1 MLLKTGVK
9 IDSSFATMEN
19 LKGFY
24 PIDSDTLYCWQCL
37 MLKIHGR
44 EGEAK
49 KFQEGANLFPLQNK
63 CIIMI
68 ILFAESQ
75 ERSKMR

>member
-1 MLLKTGVK
+1 LLKTGVK

-44 EGEAK
+44 Q

-63 CIIMI
+63 RIIMI

-75 ERSKMR
+75 ERLKMR